1 MARAR
6 AAGAGAAQGGAGRR
20 HRKLSRAW
28 IAWAL
33 LAPTLLVLVPFP
45 IYLLATIV
53 RNSLFDWTLTMPWLG
68 QLFVGLGNFKTLLGD
83 AASLQSIL
91 TALVFTLGT
100 LSAEL
105 TLGIGV
111 GHLLIRETRLMSTLR
126 GFILLPLVITPVVVG
141 LLWRMMYQGDLGII
155 TYLLG
160 VIGFPKMTILA
171 HLQLALPAVIVVSI
185 WQNAPFLIL
194 VTVAG
199 LKALPTEPFEA
210 ALIDGAS
217 GWQVFRLIT
226 IPLLRPLLYIA
237 MLIRFIDAFRQFDLI
252 YIMTGGGPGIRTETI
267 SMHIFREG
275 FLVFHMGYA
284 AALTIVLIFVVNL
297 FAMLY
302 FTTAARGART
312 GVT

>member
-1 MARAR
+1 MPRASGTG
-6 AAGAGAAQGGAGRR
+6 ASATAGVAGRR
-20 HRKLSRAW
+20 RRLSRAW
-28 IAWAL
+28 IPWLL
-33 LAPTLLVLVPFP
+33 LAPTLVVLVPFP

-68 QLFVGLGNFKTLLGD
+68 QLFVGLGNFRTILGD

-100 LSAEL
+100 LAAEL

-160 VIGFPKMTILA
+160 VLGFPKMTILA

-185 WQNAPFLIL
+185 WQYAPFLIL

-237 MLIRFIDAFRQFDLI
+237 LLIRFIDAFKQFDLI

-297 FAMLY
+297 FAILY
-302 FTTAARGART
+302 FTTAARGSRT

>member
-6 AAGAGAAQGGAGRR
+6 AAGAGAAKGVAGRR
-20 HRKLSRAW
+20 RRKLSRAW

-83 AASLQSIL
+83 TASLQSIL
-91 TALVFTLGT
+91 TALTFTLGT
-100 LSAEL
+100 LAAEL
-105 TLGIGV
+105 GLGIGV

-302 FTTAARGART
+302 FTTAARGSRT

>member
-1 MARAR
+1 MARAH
-6 AAGAGAAQGGAGRR
+6 AAGAGAAEGGAGRR
-20 HRKLSRAW
+20 RRKLSRAW

-33 LAPTLLVLVPFP
+33 LAPTLVVLVPFP
-45 IYLLATIV
+45 LYLLATIV

-83 AASLQSIL
+83 TASLQSIL

-100 LSAEL
+100 LAAEL

-171 HLQLALPAVIVVSI
+171 HLQLALPAVVVVSI

-302 FTTAARGART
+302 FTTAARGSRT

>member
-1 MARAR
+1 MARSTSP
-6 AAGAGAAQGGAGRR
+6 GGGVTPGRGG
-20 HRKLSRAW
+20 HRRLSRAW
-28 IAWAL
+28 IAWLL
-33 LAPTLLVLVPFP
+33 LAPTLLILVPFP
-45 IYLLATIV
+45 LYLLASIV

-68 QLFVGLGNFKTLLGD
+68 QLFVGLGNFKTILGD
-83 AASLQSIL
+83 SDSLRSIL
-91 TALVFTLGT
+91 TALMFTLAT
-100 LSAEL
+100 LAAEL
-105 TLGIGV
+105 GLGLAV
-111 GHLLIRETRLMSTLR
+111 GHLLIRETRLMSSLR

-160 VIGFPKMTILA
+160 VLGMPKMTILA
-171 HLQLALPAVIVVSI
+171 HLDLALPAVVVVSI

-237 MLIRFIDAFRQFDLI
+237 MLIRFIDAFKQFDLI

-297 FAMLY
+297 FAILY
-302 FTTAARGART
+302 FSTASRGVRT
-312 GVT
+312 GLT

>member
-1 MARAR
+1 MACAT
-6 AAGAGAAQGGAGRR
+6 GAGGAAGGAGRR
-20 HRKLSRAW
+20 RKLSRTYIPW
-28 IAWAL
+28 LLLTPAL
-33 LAPTLLVLVPFP
+33 VILVPFP
-45 IYLLATIV
+45 LYLLAAIV

-68 QLFVGLGNFKTLLGD
+68 ELFVGLGNFRNILGD
-83 AASLQSIL
+83 ADSLHSIV
-91 TALVFTLGT
+91 TALGFTLGT
-100 LSAEL
+100 LAVEL
-105 TLGIGV
+105 GLGISV

-171 HLQLALPAVIVVSI
+171 HLQFALPAVIVVSI

-226 IPLLRPLLYIA
+226 IPLLRPLLYIVL
-237 MLIRFIDAFRQFDLI
+237 LIRFIDAFRQFDLI

-297 FAMLY
+297 FAILY

-312 GVT
+312 GVA

>member
-6 AAGAGAAQGGAGRR
+6 AAGAGAAERGAGRPR
-20 HRKLSRAW
+20 RKLSRAW

-33 LAPTLLVLVPFP
+33 LAPTLVVLVPFP

-83 AASLQSIL
+83 TASLQSIL

-100 LSAEL
+100 LAAEL

-302 FTTAARGART
+302 FTTAARGSRT

>member
-1 MARAR
+1 MYAT
-6 AAGAGAAQGGAGRR
+6 GAGATVAAGGAGRR
-20 HRKLSRAW
+20 RKLSRTYIPW
-28 IAWAL
+28 LLLTPAL
-33 LAPTLLVLVPFP
+33 VILVPFP
-45 IYLLATIV
+45 LYLLAAIV

-68 QLFVGLGNFKTLLGD
+68 ELFVGLGNFRNILGD
-83 AASLQSIL
+83 ADSLHSIV
-91 TALVFTLGT
+91 TALLLHPRHPGRR
-100 LSAEL
+100 SW
-105 TLGIGV
+105 GWDISV

-171 HLQLALPAVIVVSI
+171 HLQFALPAVIVVSI

-226 IPLLRPLLYIA
+226 IPLLRPLLYIVL
-237 MLIRFIDAFRQFDLI
+237 LIRFIDAFRQFDLI

-297 FAMLY
+297 FAILY
-302 FTTAARGART
+302 FTTAARGTRT
-312 GVT
+312 GVA